1 MPDWRH
7 EVCTALEF
15 WKAAEGGSSQAER
28 LTCIGSARPGSEP
41 GWYHIDLRG
50 TSLDTDQVESLRLSG
65 ERGPRAGPSYAV
77 KEAVQDGPV
86 VRVRVAEFVSVTDAY
101 LWQNK
106 QPAAFLVEKLRE
118 GIAGLADA
126 GLAHDLAA
134 RRLARRPPN
143 IRPIAGFSEKQ
154 REAYESCLAPAGV
167 RLVWGPPGTGKT
179 MVLAEAISALRAT
192 GRRVLLVS
200 ATNIAV
206 DNALLKVIAQRR
218 HKPGQLLRV
227 GLPHHPDVLKH
238 HDVCLPDL
246 VRDRLAGGQ
255 RQQQAIEEGL
265 LEMRRADE
273 EFSQLQEA
281 TAGVDPAEYDQ
292 AARLIAERAAIPG
305 LAKAAAEA
313 DATVRRCRQDGDVR
327 YAQVTA
333 AERRVQQFA
342 ADRSQYAETDRIQ
355 QELDKL
361 IAATDHLSAEALTAR
376 HSVGQIEA
384 DLHQQQG
391 GAVFARLRHRSAA
404 ESEIQRLAA
413 ATACSRADIEAADAT
428 LAMAEQADAR
438 ADALAR
444 QAQADL
450 SGKHQALLAA
460 EALPKPSEA
469 QRALV
474 DDAERHQW
482 PALAARTTE
491 LRAQITGAR
500 PERDRLEA
508 DYAAVQQ
515 RFDRLRKD
523 AEGEVI
529 RRAQVI
535 ATTLARLRTSKA
547 LMDGPYDVV
556 LVDEVGAAN
565 LPEILL
571 AVSRAKRTAV
581 LLGDFLQLSP
591 ITNTQVEDAKRT
603 DVQRWL
609 GQNVFEHC
617 GIATAH
623 DANGHEGCT
632 VLDAQHRFGPEIM
645 RLANAI

>member
-1 MPDWRH
+1 M
-7 EVCTALEF
+7 
-15 WKAAEGGSSQAER
+15 
-28 LTCIGSARPGSEP
+28 
-41 GWYHIDLRG
+41 
-50 TSLDTDQVESLRLSG
+50 DQVESLRLSG

-86 VRVRVAEFVSVTDAY
+86 VRVRVAEFVSLTDAY

-106 QPAAFLVEKLRE
+106 QPAGFLVEKLRE

-143 IRPIAGFSEKQ
+143 VRPIAGFSEKQ

-179 MVLAEAISALRAT
+179 MVLAEAINALRAA
-192 GRRVLLVS
+192 GWRVLLVS

-246 VRDRLAGGQ
+246 VRDRLAEVQ
-255 RQQQAIEEGL
+255 RQQQAIEERL

-281 TAGVDPAEYDQ
+281 TAGFDPAEYDQ
-292 AARLIAERAAIPG
+292 AARLIAERASIPG
-305 LAKAAAEA
+305 LAGAAAGA
-313 DATVRRCRQDGDVR
+313 DAAVRRCRQDGDVR

-342 ADRSQYAETDRIQ
+342 ADRSRYAETDRIQ

-384 DLHQQQG
+384 DLHQQQS
-391 GAVFARLRHRSAA
+391 GAVFARLRGRSQSKRLGTVLDAERQRAADLERSARDARELLARRRSAA

-413 ATACSRADIEAADAT
+413 ASACSRADIDAADAA
-428 LAMAEQADAR
+428 LAMAEQAHAR
-438 ADALAR
+438 ADALTR

-450 SGKHQALLAA
+450 SAKH
-460 EALPKPSEA
+460 
-469 QRALV
+469 
-474 DDAERHQW
+474 
-482 PALAARTTE
+482 
-491 LRAQITGAR
+491 
-500 PERDRLEA
+500 
-508 DYAAVQQ
+508 
-515 RFDRLRKD
+515 
-523 AEGEVI
+523 
-529 RRAQVI
+529 
-535 ATTLARLRTSKA
+535 
-547 LMDGPYDVV
+547 
-556 LVDEVGAAN
+556 
-565 LPEILL
+565 
-571 AVSRAKRTAV
+571 
-581 LLGDFLQLSP
+581 
-591 ITNTQVEDAKRT
+591 
-603 DVQRWL
+603 
-609 GQNVFEHC
+609 
-617 GIATAH
+617 
-623 DANGHEGCT
+623 
-632 VLDAQHRFGPEIM
+632 
-645 RLANAI
+645 